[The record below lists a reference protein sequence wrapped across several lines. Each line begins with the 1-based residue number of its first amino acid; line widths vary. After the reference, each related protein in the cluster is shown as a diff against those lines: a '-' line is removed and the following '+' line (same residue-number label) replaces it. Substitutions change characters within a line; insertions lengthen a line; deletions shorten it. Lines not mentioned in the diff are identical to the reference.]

1 MFEVGNSLVKY
12 TGGAIDGCASIP
24 YLQAACLK
32 ERRIRF
38 EVSAFGVGL
47 ASRRACI

>member
-1 MFEVGNSLVKY
+1 MVLLLYVL
-12 TGGAIDGCASIP
+12 TLPGGAIDGCASIP

-47 ASRRACI
+47 ASRRACV

>member
-12 TGGAIDGCASIP
+12 AGGAIDGCASIP
-24 YLQAACLK
+24 YFQAACLK

-38 EVSAFGVGL
+38 EVSAFGVDL
-47 ASRRACI
+47 ASRLACV